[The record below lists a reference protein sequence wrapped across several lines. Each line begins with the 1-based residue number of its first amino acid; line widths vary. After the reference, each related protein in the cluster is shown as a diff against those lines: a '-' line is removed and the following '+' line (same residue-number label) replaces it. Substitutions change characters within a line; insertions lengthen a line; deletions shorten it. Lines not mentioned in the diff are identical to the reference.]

1 MQALVDVHGVTGAA
15 RAECLDGV
23 VNRLVQID
31 EALRIV
37 RRCVACLRRRTAG
50 DVAQCAQPGG
60 GVRSSVRRSPGA
72 RRGSRQSANASVRSR
87 SGDRP
92 ATFDCSPGSADRSYR
107 SAIGNSMYFSRIDE
121 HAGQRAYPRLSVADI
136 ASK

>member
-1 MQALVDVHGVTGAA
+1 VHGVTGAA

-60 GVRSSVRRSPGA
+60 GVRIPRVRRSPGSA
-72 RRGSRQSANASVRSR
+72 AWKPASANASVRSR
-87 SGDRP
+87 SGD
-92 ATFDCSPGSADRSYR
+92 SPGNIRLLAR
-107 SAIGNSMYFSRIDE
+107 IGRQVVSLGNRQLDVLLAIDE
-121 HAGQRAYPRLSVADI
+121 HAGQRRPTRD
-136 ASK
+136 